1 MDECN
6 HIGDPRISDRVGPES
21 HVQMS
26 RTAKGKQIH
35 NQESV
40 FCITGVDVMEAHL
53 ANPCSDYFNVI
64 IFKEKN
70 YHNMFSTPPK
80 ISPFDLFHCY
90 HFCHLPLS

>member
-21 HVQMS
+21 YVQIS
-26 RTAKGKQIH
+26 RMAKGKQTH

-53 ANPCSDYFNVI
+53 ANPFSDYFNVI

-70 YHNMFSTPPK
+70 YHNMFSPPRQM
-80 ISPFDLFHCY
+80 SPPDLFHCY
-90 HFCHLPLS
+90 HFCHLP